1 MLPPHS
7 RSFLLPIV
15 QVYYDPQFDEL
26 RFQPRHAP
34 ELFEASSASTANSLK
49 STFAIFRRLCLAKPF
64 ISPGDITP
72 PLLVK
77 ITSLYHCHPEIEEES
92 SRSLVRL
99 SACRCGCQDCTGQ
112 DRLGDGRKNGAFLL
126 GNAVTLSKQVMNTPK
141 RMTSWTWPSSTG
153 MHSSSTISIAWMGIL
168 RVPYLQEVPFS
179 QKRAMHATSDSS
191 TLQRCQRYP
200 RFLLSRVV
208 PGIATTACV
217 ATISRARLINQ
228 ERWSFLQPEESC
240 A

>member
-7 RSFLLPIV
+7 RYFLLPIV

-72 PLLVK
+72 PLVVK
-77 ITSLYHCHPEIEEES
+77 ITSLYYCHPEIEEDS

-112 DRLGDGRKNGAFLL
+112 DRLGDGRKNGTFLR
-126 GNAVTLSKQVMNTPK
+126 GNAVTLSKQVMKYAEAYDIVDLAVFDWNALFIYDLDS
-141 RMTSWTWPSSTG
+141 MDED
-153 MHSSSTISIAWMGIL
+153 SSSPIL
-168 RVPYLQEVPFS
+168 ARGTFFTEAS
-179 QKRAMHATSDSS
+179 N
-191 TLQRCQRYP
+191 
-200 RFLLSRVV
+200 
-208 PGIATTACV
+208 ACNV
-217 ATISRARLINQ
+217 
-228 ERWSFLQPEESC
+228 
-240 A
+240 